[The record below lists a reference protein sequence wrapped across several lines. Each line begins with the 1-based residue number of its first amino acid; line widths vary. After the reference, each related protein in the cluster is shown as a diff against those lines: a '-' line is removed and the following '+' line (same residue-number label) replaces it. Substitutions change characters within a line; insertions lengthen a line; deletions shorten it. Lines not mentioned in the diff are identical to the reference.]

1 MKTSSFALRVMR
13 RARSVS
19 TSSFRSLSQARNKPA
34 DGSHIGKQREKT
46 PTPGH
51 KGQSTKQQAH
61 SAKQPPMGKQAPG
74 KQGSISISKGSIQKS
89 ASSIDDGRDYYPPA
103 PKPGQRNKKNK
114 KKTYE
119 LYVKIDLS
127 EYGLTEEQVA
137 EFKEVFML
145 FDKDEDGSITMA
157 ELAVVMRS
165 LGQRPTETEL
175 RNMVNDVD
183 QNDNGMIEFNEFL
196 QMMSKKMREGDS
208 EDELKEAFKCF
219 DKNNDGLISSS
230 ELRRVMTNLG
240 EKLTEEEVD
249 DMIKEA
255 DMDGD
260 GMVNYDEFVMI
271 LMARN

>member
-1 MKTSSFALRVMR
+1 MATQSGADDNNYKREYRRIKSLVSSAYVRQTS
-13 RARSVS
+13 
-19 TSSFRSLSQARNKPA
+19 
-34 DGSHIGKQREKT
+34 
-46 PTPGH
+46 
-51 KGQSTKQQAH
+51 
-61 SAKQPPMGKQAPG
+61 
-74 KQGSISISKGSIQKS
+74 
-89 ASSIDDGRDYYPPA
+89 
-103 PKPGQRNKKNK
+103 
-114 KKTYE
+114 
-119 LYVKIDLS
+119 S

-145 FDKDEDGSITMA
+145 FDKDEDGSITLA

-208 EDELKEAFKCF
+208 EDELKEAFKVF
-219 DKNNDGLISSS
+219 DKDNNGLISST

-240 EKLTEEEVD
+240 EKLTEEEVE

-260 GMVNYDEFVMI
+260 GMVNYDEFAMI
-271 LMARN
+271 LMART